1 MTIANERL
9 VDYLGLEFELCYL
22 KSNGQ
27 DAVWILADKIRRKDD
42 IAIEMLRLFH
52 RWTRIAKS
60 LDRVNDPSPPLQ
72 LPDRDGVTINDS
84 PTKSSHNG
92 PYMGCIG
99 VRIRIKEHIASCHVR
114 PGIDVSLVAKAP
126 RLSSG
131 VLLSPNFDL
140 SVDDPIVQLLA
151 KVPSIQPPRNKP
163 PSKS

>member
-9 VDYLGLEFELCYL
+9 IDYLGLEFELCYL
-22 KSNGQ
+22 KSTG

-42 IAIEMLRLFH
+42 IAMEMLRLFH

-60 LDRVNDPSPPLQ
+60 LDRVNDPPPTLQ
-72 LPDRDGVTINDS
+72 LPDREDGVTISDS
-84 PTKSSHNG
+84 PAKSGHNG

-99 VRIRIKEHIASCHVR
+99 VRIRIKEHIASFHIR
-114 PGIDVSLVAKAP
+114 PGIDVSLVEKAP

-151 KVPSIQPPRNKP
+151 KAPSKPQRIKP